1 MHLLNVLSAVSLP
14 SIYVHGHVQGASTTE
29 PTRSMICM
37 LSTRTRAIPDLLL
50 LLDDLLAS
58 GWALYAE
65 DSLQYICGG
74 QAL

>member
-1 MHLLNVLSAVSLP
+1 
-14 SIYVHGHVQGASTTE
+14 
-29 PTRSMICM
+29 MICM
-37 LSTRTRAIPDLLL
+37 LSTRTQAIPDLLL
-50 LLDDLLAS
+50 LLDNLLAS

>member
-1 MHLLNVLSAVSLP
+1 
-14 SIYVHGHVQGASTTE
+14 
-29 PTRSMICM
+29 MICM

-65 DSLQYICGG
+65 DSVQYTFVVDKRSKVVRAGPPGDIVPTCNNS
-74 QAL
+74 QVDTNVRDWQ